1 MKRSGL
7 KSGNKFMKQTK
18 IAGGIVTNNK
28 GLIFAVNRNGYSR
41 YLPKGHIDNGED
53 ELTAAKKGNL

>member
-1 MKRSGL
+1 
-7 KSGNKFMKQTK
+7 MKQTK